1 MGGTQMIEHPWGVTA
16 HGAGTVRAT
25 PDMARIAFRVRRLEQ
40 TPSAAFGAASG
51 AVDAVR
57 QVLRDHR
64 IPDTAVEG
72 SRLSLASSWNY
83 GGIQRELAG
92 YECTASFAVECRELD
107 DVQQLLVDLVT
118 AGTDEIE
125 GVDFGVSDTSGLR
138 ALARR
143 EAVLDA
149 RRKAELYA
157 EAAGIRLGAVLHID
171 DEDSELAGT
180 SHFRATAAASI
191 GAGAENLAPGSVVVS
206 AAVILGFAI
215 GHD

>member
-1 MGGTQMIEHPWGVTA
+1 MQMIEHPWGVTA

-25 PDMARIAFRVRRLEQ
+25 PDMARIAFRVSRLEQ
-40 TPSAAFGAASG
+40 APSAAFAAASS
-51 AVDAVR
+51 AVDAAR
-57 QVLRDHR
+57 QVLREHR
-64 IPDTAVEG
+64 IADTAVEG

-83 GGIQRELAG
+83 GGNRRELLG

-107 DVQQLLVDLVT
+107 DVQQLLVDLVA

-125 GVDFGVSDTSGLR
+125 GVDFGISDTSGLR
-138 ALARR
+138 AQARR

-171 DEDSELAGT
+171 DEDTEPGATL
-180 SHFRATAAASI
+180 HFRAAAAAPM
-191 GAGAENLAPGSVVVS
+191 GGGAENFAPGSVVVS
-206 AAVILGFAI
+206 AGVILGFAI

>member
-1 MGGTQMIEHPWGVTA
+1 MQMIEHPWGVTA

-25 PDMARIAFRVRRLEQ
+25 PDMARIAFRVSRLEQ
-40 TPSAAFGAASG
+40 APSAAFAAASG

-64 IPDTAVEG
+64 IPDPAVEG

-83 GGIQRELAG
+83 GGNQRELAG
-92 YECTASFAVECRELD
+92 YECTASFAVDCRELD
-107 DVQQLLVDLVT
+107 DVQQLLVDLVA
-118 AGTDEIE
+118 AGADQIE
-125 GVDFGVSDTSGLR
+125 GVDFGVSDASGLR
-138 ALARR
+138 AQARR

-171 DEDSELAGT
+171 DEDAEPAGT
-180 SHFRATAAASI
+180 PHVRAMAAASM
-191 GAGAENLAPGSVVVS
+191 GAGAENLAPGSVVIS